1 MGIAKAKIDIRLAEA
16 KVRSIDRKSY
26 KLLEIKKHNEEQERE
41 RERVKKDN
49 LIHLID
55 LLMRTSHIYSGYKY
69 GKW

>member
-1 MGIAKAKIDIRLAEA
+1 M
-16 KVRSIDRKSY
+16 
-26 KLLEIKKHNEEQERE
+26 LEIKEHSEEQEREKE